1 MNNKMITI
9 PYADAIE
16 YGENTSALF
25 KACLLYTS
33 LGKEDSVNEKHLSP
47 DCAALAS
54 AAVPIIIPM
63 KGGKRRNAG

>member
-33 LGKEDSVNEKHLSP
+33 QRAN
-47 DCAALAS
+47 AAARIS
-54 AAVPIIIPM
+54 AA
-63 KGGKRRNAG
+63 